1 MARLSDRVVTGAP
14 NGILSNDEP
23 IQWYAA
29 DGITLID
36 GIKVDATDA
45 VYLAPAG
52 GLTKVGTGGFNLPNN
67 TPLRGTT
74 SSGGT
79 ARMVQMSATNVI
91 EVGATAQAL
100 ELNATTTTVNSDL
113 TVTGNT
119 TTPAIGLG
127 TSTLAN
133 ATTTWQHQVQGDTLA
148 FSRYDTTGTS
158 GSNAAGVQLFN
169 EGALVGGVQYSEAT
183 GRTFLIAPDG
193 GQNIYMEAGSTTV
206 GTDLTV
212 TGNIEAS
219 ERIRLGNNKLLQ
231 ARNQQNTQWRSVL
244 TVDTNNDLVI
254 GSSATPITL
263 DVDTTVDGNLDVT
276 GTTTGSGYLYLSSKT
291 ANQGLRLNNTTKIQ
305 SWNPAGTV
313 LRDLMELDAN
323 EDVRIGSSAN
333 DIYLDNDTTVTGDL
347 GVSGAINAVGIIESG
362 TYSNV
367 GATSGCKIFQSGTV
381 TISTTS
387 TSTINRI
394 NFYNPN
400 GQVGRIR
407 TTGTAT
413 QYVTSS
419 DPRLKSEFTPIT
431 GASEMI
437 LEARDQGMIGE
448 FTFLADPTQTIWGYN
463 AHKLI
468 DAQPNFGGSEGEGSR
483 DAPLGDDVTPAGVDQ
498 SKRVPILE
506 AAIGELLDRIK
517 VLEEAGVK

>member
-14 NGILSNDEP
+14 NGILANDEP

-79 ARMVQMSATNVI
+79 ARMLRMSAANVV
-91 EVGATAQAL
+91 EVGAAAQAMDIL
-100 ELNATTTTVNSDL
+100 ASTATVSGNLD
-113 TVTGNT
+113 VTGTLDVSSTIRQGTN
-119 TTPAIGLG
+119 PATAGDIRLAAL
-127 TSTLAN
+127 STIRN
-133 ATTTWQHQVQGDTLA
+133 
-148 FSRYDTTGTS
+148 R
-158 GSNAAGVQLFN
+158 NAANTDNIHMIGTNASDEVSIAGSGQ
-169 EGALVGGVQYSEAT
+169 ATVVGG
-183 GRTFLIAPDG
+183 
-193 GQNIYMEAGSTTV
+193 
-206 GTDLTV
+206 DLTV

-231 ARNQQNTQWRSVL
+231 ARNQADTQWRPVL

-254 GSSATPITL
+254 GSSSTPITL
-263 DVDTTVDGNLDVT
+263 DVDTTVTGNLLLDTDNAEINLKSGVT
-276 GTTTGSGYLYLSSKT
+276 GTSGAVNWTFNTTGTDFASIKLPYDTRSTTGLHIDAVYPITIDAATDIKFAISGNNIGTWSNS
-291 ANQGLRLNNTTKIQ
+291 GL
-305 SWNPAGTV
+305 
-313 LRDLMELDAN
+313 
-323 EDVRIGSSAN
+323 
-333 DIYLDNDTTVTGDL
+333 
-347 GVSGAINAVGIIESG
+347 NAVGTIESG

-367 GATSGCKIFQSGTV
+367 GATSGCKIFQTGTV

-387 TSTINRI
+387 TSTVNRI

-400 GQVGRIR
+400 GLVGRIR

-431 GASEMI
+431 NASEMI
-437 LEARDQGMIGE
+437 LEAREQGMIGE

-498 SKRVPILE
+498 SKRVPLLE

-517 VLEEAGVK
+517 VLEEAGAK

>member
-14 NGILSNDEP
+14 NGILANDEP

-52 GLTKVGTGGFNLPNN
+52 G
-67 TPLRGTT
+67 
-74 SSGGT
+74 
-79 ARMVQMSATNVI
+79 AT
-91 EVGATAQAL
+91 EVG
-100 ELNATTTTVNSDL
+100 
-113 TVTGNT
+113 
-119 TTPAIGLG
+119 
-127 TSTLAN
+127 
-133 ATTTWQHQVQGDTLA
+133 
-148 FSRYDTTGTS
+148 
-158 GSNAAGVQLFN
+158 
-169 EGALVGGVQYSEAT
+169 
-183 GRTFLIAPDG
+183 
-193 GQNIYMEAGSTTV
+193 
-206 GTDLTV
+206 
-212 TGNIEAS
+212 
-219 ERIRLGNNKLLQ
+219 
-231 ARNQQNTQWRSVL
+231 
-244 TVDTNNDLVI
+244 
-254 GSSATPITL
+254 
-263 DVDTTVDGNLDVT
+263 GNLTVT
-276 GTTTGSGYLYLSSKT
+276 GTTTGSGYLYLESKT

-305 SWNPAGTV
+305 AWNPAGTV
-313 LRDLMELDAN
+313 LRSLMQLDAS

-333 DIYLDNDTTVTGDL
+333 EIYLDNDTTVTGNLDVSGNIFQGTNPASAGDIRMAATSTIRNRNAANTGNITMIATNASDEVTIASSGQGTVVGGDL
-347 GVSGAINAVGIIESG
+347 GVTGDLDVTSGHLQLGNGITRTESLGVSLRASGGHTAANFNPDVDGQGMIEATITGVPVGAGGGIQMGAGDKAFCAIRGYITSGNNNTAGDMVFSTRRVNTDTTLTEAGRISANGDASFASDINAVGSIESG

-367 GATSGCKIFQSGTV
+367 GATSGCKIFQTGTV

-517 VLEEAGVK
+517 VLEEAGAK

>member
-91 EVGATAQAL
+91 EVGAAAQAL

-113 TVTGNT
+113 VVTG
-119 TTPAIGLG
+119 
-127 TSTLAN
+127 
-133 ATTTWQHQVQGDTLA
+133 D
-148 FSRYDTTGTS
+148 
-158 GSNAAGVQLFN
+158 
-169 EGALVGGVQYSEAT
+169 
-183 GRTFLIAPDG
+183 
-193 GQNIYMEAGSTTV
+193 
-206 GTDLTV
+206 
-212 TGNIEAS
+212 IEAS
-219 ERIRLGNNKLLQ
+219 ERVRLGNNKLLQ
-231 ARNQQNTQWRSVL
+231 ARNQADTQWRSVL
-244 TVDTNNDLVI
+244 KVDTNNDLII
-254 GSSATPITL
+254 GSSSTPITL

-305 SWNPAGTV
+305 AWNPAGTS

-333 DIYLDNDTTVTGDL
+333 DIYLDNDTTVTGNLDVSGNIRQGTNPATAGDIRMAASSTIRNRNAANTNNIHMIGTNTSDQVTIAGSGQDTVVGADL
-347 GVSGAINAVGIIESG
+347 GVTGDINAVGIIESG

-367 GATSGCKIFQSGTV
+367 GATSGCKIFQTGTV
-381 TISTTS
+381 TISTTT
-387 TSTINRI
+387 TSTANRI

-400 GQVGRIR
+400 GLVGRIR
-407 TTGTAT
+407 TSGSTTS
-413 QYVTSS
+413 YVTTS

-431 GASEMI
+431 NASEMI

-448 FTFLADPTQTIWGYN
+448 FHFLADPTQTVWGYN

-483 DAPLGDDVTPAGVDQ
+483 DAPLGDEVTPAGVDQ
-498 SKRVPILE
+498 SKRVPLLE

-517 VLEEAGVK
+517 VLEEAGAK